1 MFQLIINEEKCIG
14 IGECVDIC
22 IHEVIQIVDEKAVP
36 VEKDECDGCENC
48 VEVCEQQAI
57 TLEEL

>member
-1 MFQLIINEEKCIG
+1 MFQLIINEDKCIG

-36 VEKDECDGCENC
+36 VEKDECDHGDHDHHHS
-48 VEVCEQQAI
+48 
-57 TLEEL
+57 